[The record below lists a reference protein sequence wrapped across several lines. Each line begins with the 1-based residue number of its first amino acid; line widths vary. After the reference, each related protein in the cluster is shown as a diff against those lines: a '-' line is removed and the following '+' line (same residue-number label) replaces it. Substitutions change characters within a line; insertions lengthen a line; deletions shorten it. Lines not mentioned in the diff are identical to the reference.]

1 MKRGWGVAS
10 AWLVALGCSRHEPA
24 GHAAHDSR
32 TVVTSAAPVTPLAQS
47 AAPATSAGRARL
59 AAEERTW
66 VFESTPVGR
75 MVAVVVLPER
85 EPSERFPVLLAFH
98 GRGEALKGPDRGAR
112 GWVDDYAL
120 TRAMRRLSAPP
131 LTAADFES
139 FVAPERLERLNASL
153 KARPYRGLIVVCPY
167 TPDVLRGDEPLAQ
180 ALPLAQFVEQTLL
193 PKIQR
198 DVPVLDGA
206 IGIDGVSLGGRAA
219 FGVGLLAPRSFRAIA
234 GLQAAFDVDDA
245 AELAERAKRAHA
257 DNPRLVFRLLTSKG
271 DYFREADTAIARALQ
286 SRGLPAQLDLVEG
299 PHDYAFNRGPGALE
313 MLIFHDRALRG
324 EPAL

>member
-1 MKRGWGVAS
+1 MARTSSLTTAPPFELPTQKGELQSLASFLARG
-10 AWLVALGCSRHEPA
+10 
-24 GHAAHDSR
+24 
-32 TVVTSAAPVTPLAQS
+32 
-47 AAPATSAGRARL
+47 
-59 AAEERTW
+59 
-66 VFESTPVGR
+66 
-75 MVAVVVLPER
+75 
-85 EPSERFPVLLAFH
+85 PVLLAFH

-198 DVPVLDGA
+198 
-206 IGIDGVSLGGRAA
+206 
-219 FGVGLLAPRSFRAIA
+219 
-234 GLQAAFDVDDA
+234 
-245 AELAERAKRAHA
+245 
-257 DNPRLVFRLLTSKG
+257 
-271 DYFREADTAIARALQ
+271 
-286 SRGLPAQLDLVEG
+286 
-299 PHDYAFNRGPGALE
+299 
-313 MLIFHDRALRG
+313 
-324 EPAL
+324 